1 MVFAMDLSWGV
12 VLNVY
17 DLDVVLVLI
26 AACLFRL

>member
-1 MVFAMDLSWGV
+1 MVFAMDLSWVV
-12 VLNVY
+12 VLDVD